1 MPHIPPKNA
10 AAGGGRGGCG
20 GDAVISKS
28 VQKVIFWAN
37 VTLKNAFWEQ
47 NTCLKSRKV
56 HNYIENVFFPCHTY
70 RRIYAGAGGGLC
82 RLCASPKNV
91 FRIILVLFSC
101 FCVYSRA
108 FSCSLVGLA
117 KRPPPAHLAHPR
129 AQGGLWHCF
138 GRPGTLGGCFGL
150 GWGTFLLGC
159 PGAGF
164 ARGRSS
170 IGLHVAQSVCFER

>member
-20 GDAVISKS
+20 GGDVMSKS

-70 RRIYAGAGGGLC
+70 RRIYAGAGGGCVGCVHPPKMYFGSFWCFFRAFLC
-82 RLCASPKNV
+82 
-91 FRIILVLFSC
+91 ILVR
-101 FCVYSRA
+101 SRA
-108 FSCSLVGLA
+108 VSWDWPNAPPRHIWRIPGLRGACDIALAGLA
-117 KRPPPAHLAHPR
+117 HWGAAL
-129 AQGGLWHCF
+129 GLVWALSF
-138 GRPGTLGGCFGL
+138 
-150 GWGTFLLGC
+150 WGV
-159 PGAGF
+159 
-164 ARGRSS
+164 RS
-170 IGLHVAQSVCFER
+170 RY